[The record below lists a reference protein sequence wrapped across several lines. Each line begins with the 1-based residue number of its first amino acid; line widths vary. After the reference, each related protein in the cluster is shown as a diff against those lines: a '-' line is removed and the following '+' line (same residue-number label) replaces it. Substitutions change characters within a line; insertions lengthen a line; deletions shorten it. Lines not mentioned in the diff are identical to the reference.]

1 MGARLLSPMSES
13 VPPLRVVAIIAA
25 GGQGNRL
32 GAGAP
37 KQFLEIGGR
46 TMLDRSIAAF
56 DAHPRVAALVVA
68 LPAAVMADPP
78 ACLGACAKP
87 LQLVAGGERRQD
99 SVARAFEA
107 IEPPADVVVVHDA
120 ARPFVD
126 AATIDRTIDAAIESG
141 AAIAALPSRDT
152 VKLARDDAA
161 GAWVAETIP
170 RERVWLAQTPQAF
183 RRDVLAA
190 ALALGARGGH
200 GTDEAA
206 LAEQAGH
213 TVRLVDGNPRNIKI
227 TTQADLELARA
238 ALAREAQPASHD
250 VNLRIGMGYDSHR
263 LVQGRPLV
271 LGGVAV
277 PHTSGLAGYSDAD
290 ALCHAITDAVLGAAA
305 LGDIGRHFPDTDP
318 RWRDADSLDLVRRAA
333 SLLRAAG
340 FNVVNVDAVVIAD
353 QPKLAPFVDAMRVR
367 LADALGLEAG
377 AVSVKGKTNEGMGET
392 GRGEGIAVH
401 AVALVARR

>member
-1 MGARLLSPMSES
+1 MGARSLSPMSES

-32 GAGAP
+32 GADAP

-161 GAWVAETIP
+161 GAWVTETIP
-170 RERVWLAQTPQAF
+170 RECVWLAQTPQAF

-318 RWRDADSLDLVRRAA
+318 RWRDADSLDLLRRAA

-353 QPKLAPFVDAMRVR
+353 QPKLAPFVDAMRAR

>member
-1 MGARLLSPMSES
+1 MSDA
-13 VPPLRVVAIIAA
+13 VRIPRVVAIIAA
-25 GGQGNRL
+25 GGEGTRL

-37 KQFLEIGGR
+37 KQFLDIGGR
-46 TMLDRSIAAF
+46 TMLELSVAAF
-56 DAHPRVAALVVA
+56 DSHPRVAALVVA
-68 LPAAVMADPP
+68 LPAAALAAPP
-78 ACLGACAKP
+78 ECLGACAKP
-87 LQLVAGGERRQD
+87 VQLVAGGERRQD

-107 IEPPADVVVVHDA
+107 IDAPADVVVVHDA

-126 AATIDRTIDAAIESG
+126 AATIDRAIDAALESG

-152 VKLARDDAA
+152 VKLARDDAR
-161 GAWVAETIP
+161 VACVAQTIP

-190 ALALGARGGH
+190 AIALGARGAR

-213 TVRLVDGNPRNIKI
+213 AVRLVEGDPRNIKI
-227 TTQADLELARA
+227 TTQADLEHARA
-238 ALAREAQPASHD
+238 TLAREAEPEPHA
-250 VNLRIGMGYDSHR
+250 VTVRIGLGYDSHR

-271 LGGVAV
+271 LGGVTV
-277 PHTSGLAGYSDAD
+277 PHTSGLAGHSDAD

-318 RWRDADSLDLVRRAA
+318 RWRDADSLDLLRRAI
-333 SLLRAAG
+333 SLVRDAG
-340 FNVVNVDAVVIAD
+340 FNVANVDAVVIAD
-353 QPKLAPFVDAMRVR
+353 QPKLAPFVEEMRAR
-367 LADALGLEAG
+367 LADALGLGAR

-401 AVALVARR
+401 AVALLAATHRTGRT